1 MDRNARFGR
10 LGLVIIAAI
19 LATVVF
25 GWAGPLF
32 TGLVFGLLDGRERA
46 PREVALG
53 AGLAWAV
60 ILLFTVLSAGGATA
74 GVIGASLGVP
84 VIVLPLVSVV
94 FAAASGWS
102 AAALAIALRH
112 AVAGRRSSPGLPDA
126 APR

>member
-1 MDRNARFGR
+1 MDRNARLGR
-10 LGLVIIAAI
+10 LGLVIIAVI

-32 TGLVFGLLDGRERA
+32 TGLVFGLLDGRDSA
-46 PREVALG
+46 PGEVALG

-60 ILLFTVLSAGGATA
+60 ILLFTVLSAGGAAA
-74 GVIGASLGVP
+74 GIIGASLGVP
-84 VIVLPLVSVV
+84 AIVLPLVSVL

-102 AAALAIALRH
+102 AAALGLALRH
-112 AVAGRRSSPGLPDA
+112 AVAGRRSSSALPDA